1 MLYAK
6 EREIYKV
13 RNIFDEIVET
23 LKYRQR
29 EEEIFVNVNR
39 DDDFYRTIH
48 DTRIGAFGDSID
60 IINQIVEELW
70 TSALQEPSDDGEYI
84 VHCRRSR
91 DGKETISSAKYCFGD
106 WKISNAFDL
115 IGWMPYRRLLDLE
128 QEAKI

>member
-1 MLYAK
+1 MLCVK

-39 DDDFYRTIH
+39 DDDFYRAMH
-48 DTRIGAFGDSID
+48 ETRIGALGDSID

-70 TSALQEPSDDGEYI
+70 TSALQLS
-84 VHCRRSR
+84 
-91 DGKETISSAKYCFGD
+91 
-106 WKISNAFDL
+106 L
-115 IGWMPYRRLLDLE
+115 IH
-128 QEAKI
+128 I